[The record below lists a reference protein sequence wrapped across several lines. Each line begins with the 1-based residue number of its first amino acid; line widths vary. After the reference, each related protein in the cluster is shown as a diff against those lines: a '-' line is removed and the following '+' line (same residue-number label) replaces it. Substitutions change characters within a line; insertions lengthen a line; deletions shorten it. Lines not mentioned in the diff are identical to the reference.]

1 MSEQPSRRGWTD
13 EQVDQF
19 VGNLLRYGVL
29 IAAVVGFVGGIPYLF
44 TYASVPQAYHTFHGV
59 PAGLNTMRGVMDGLR
74 AMDSRAVIQ
83 LGILLLIATPIAR
96 VALSLFAFAKQ
107 RDRTYVVVT
116 AIVLGILLWS
126 FSGGSYRL

>member
-1 MSEQPSRRGWTD
+1 MSVEPPRQGWTN
-13 EQVDQF
+13 EQVDRF

-29 IAAVVGFVGGIPYLF
+29 TAAAMTLIGGIPYLL
-44 TYASVPQAYHTFHGV
+44 TYGHARPEYHTFHGV
-59 PAGLNTMRGVMDGLR
+59 PAGLNSVRGVFDGIRML
-74 AMDSRAVIQ
+74 DSRAVIQ

-116 AIVLGILLWS
+116 MVVLGILLWS
-126 FSGGSYRL
+126 FSGG